1 MEEKILHKSKS
12 LSIYDRYERLVA
24 QPTERSLFFW
34 RLVNLTRR
42 TPSTVRVWLRGA
54 QLPGISIQQSIAQEL
69 NTSVEVL
76 FPESIHAKGS
86 LVSLYLSLS
95 DENKLL
101 NGFLEE
107 IASSTESNLKNVKRW
122 MSNRHVPKAWQ
133 RKMIAK
139 HYDEPIEDLFPEES
153 ATSINLSTPK
163 YPEL

>member
-1 MEEKILHKSKS
+1 MKEKTLHKSKS

-34 RLVNLTRR
+34 RLVNLTQR

-54 QLPGISIQQSIAQEL
+54 QLPGLKIQESIAEEL
-69 NTSVEVL
+69 NSSVSIL

-95 DENKLL
+95 DDNKPL
-101 NGFLEE
+101 NEFLEE

-122 MSNRHVPKAWQ
+122 MSNRHVPKVWQ
-133 RKMIAK
+133 RKMIARL
-139 HYDEPIEDLFPEES
+139 YDESLEVLFPDES
-153 ATSINLSTPK
+153 TAFINLSTPK
-163 YPEL
+163 